1 MVQHPVVKITDGAG
15 NAVTD
20 AEVSYTDVAGK
31 AITSKWTG
39 SYSVKISIDTG
50 KYAIDGACSEVCD
63 YVIAVNSE
71 GKGEYKIISIEI
83 GGNYKKNYA
92 IGESFDSYGMTV
104 YGIYPDGERV
114 ELGSNDYSY
123 TGGEE
128 LVEGDNTVTVSYGE
142 LSASIVVKA
151 GELVEG
157 GILSLDKYVS
167 KKLYLI
173 TIIAVGALLLAC
185 VVMAGVIIGNNKKT
199 RDYLHE
205 IADLRRGGSEI
216 NSSDNA
222 YNKDGDDVED

>member
-1 MVQHPVVKITDGAG
+1 MQHPVVKITDGGG

-20 AEVSYTDVAGK
+20 AEVSYTDGAGN

-50 KYAIDGACSEVCD
+50 KYAIDGACSETCD

-104 YGIYPDGERV
+104 YGIYPDGEKV

-142 LSASIVVKA
+142 LSASITVKA

-157 GILSLDKYVS
+157 GVVSGKWVSIKMFAICISAIGVLTLICVILAAVIVTRLPS
-167 KKLYLI
+167 KR
-173 TIIAVGALLLAC
+173 A
-185 VVMAGVIIGNNKKT
+185 
-199 RDYLHE
+199 
-205 IADLRRGGSEI
+205 AD
-216 NSSDNA
+216 NV
-222 YNKDGDDVED
+222 DVNEADIHGED

>member
-1 MVQHPVVKITDGAG
+1 
-15 NAVTD
+15 
-20 AEVSYTDVAGK
+20 
-31 AITSKWTG
+31 
-39 SYSVKISIDTG
+39 
-50 KYAIDGACSEVCD
+50 
-63 YVIAVNSE
+63 
-71 GKGEYKIISIEI
+71 
-83 GGNYKKNYA
+83 
-92 IGESFDSYGMTV
+92 
-104 YGIYPDGERV
+104 
-114 ELGSNDYSY
+114 LGSNDYSY

-173 TIIAVGALLLAC
+173 TIIAVGVLLLAC

-222 YNKDGDDVED
+222 YNKGADDVED